1 MPLITIVYDYI
12 YEKTNKN
19 VRITDDKGALTP
31 AGVGQANPS
40 TTTTS
45 SSRLYSYHQV
55 AANIEAVFK
64 FAEVGN
70 TAVGGFVGLGAG
82 YADSYARVH
91 AQGAGAGTIT
101 TTQGP
106 SGFVLPV
113 NVGLEVYMG
122 KRHNASLNF
131 RLPTIATNLVT
142 TDATGSTITTN
153 ELRQLIITL
162 GYYYKF

>member
-1 MPLITIVYDYI
+1 MYNYG

-31 AGVGQANPS
+31 AGAGQANPS

-91 AQGAGAGTIT
+91 TQGAGAGTIT

-131 RLPTIATNLVT
+131 RLPTIATDLVT
-142 TDATGSTITTN
+142 TDAVGSTITTN